1 MTEEPAMDPK
11 NENRRRFLK
20 LAGGT
25 LLGGTLIGALFGL
38 KRNRTAQ
45 ACEAGPCGRC
55 PSLAR
60 CGRPQA
66 RQHRTARAGTGGA
79 S

>member
-11 NENRRRFLK
+11 NHNRRRFLK

-25 LLGGTLIGALFGL
+25 LLAGTLLGGLLGL
-38 KRNRTAQ
+38 KRNRTVQ

-55 PSLAR
+55 PGLAR
-60 CGRPQA
+60 CSRPQA
-66 RQHRTARAGTGGA
+66 REHRRAQAGRGGA